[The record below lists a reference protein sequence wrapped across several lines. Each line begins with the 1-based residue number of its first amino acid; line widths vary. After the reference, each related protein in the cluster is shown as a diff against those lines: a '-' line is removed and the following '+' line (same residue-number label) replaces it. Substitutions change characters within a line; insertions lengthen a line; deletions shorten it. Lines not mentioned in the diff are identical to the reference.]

1 MLEIFLAT
9 KNNGKIEEIKEYLK
23 KSKFKVI
30 SLNDFPNFPT
40 TKEDGKNYK
49 ENALKKAIEGF
60 NYTKKVCLAD
70 DSGLEIDFLK
80 GKPGLYSSR
89 WGKTDEEKIDKVLR
103 LMKGVP
109 RDKRCAKFVCVL
121 VLVLP
126 NGKQYIIKEECKGEI
141 SFVPKGKYGFGY
153 NPIFFVPEYNKT
165 FAEMGSEVKNQ
176 ISHRGKALRKMTKI
190 LEEISRQEC

>member
-49 ENALKKAIEGF
+49 ENAIKKAIEGF

-70 DSGLEIDFLK
+70 DSGLEIDFLN
-80 GKPGLYSSR
+80 GEPGLYSSR

-165 FAEMGSEVKNQ
+165 FAELGSEVKNQ

-190 LEEISRQEC
+190 LEEISMQQL